1 LLAPIIFD
9 RILEYPILTGLV
21 MLAHPAVLKASR
33 SGFAREALPVFG
45 LALLLA
51 AAIYLFR
58 EHEFIS
64 SNTYFRYL
72 VAVASIAIICL
83 YVHQLARTALIIA
96 ALVALEISPAGLL
109 NTSYERSFFGVHK
122 IYLRDNGQFRALSHG
137 TTLHG
142 AIRVSNPDGSRY
154 TGPITPLTYY
164 HPKGVLAQ
172 TLLLLPPQVNGREV
186 AVVGLGA
193 GAHSC
198 NGMTRDRWT
207 YFEID
212 PVVIKIARDPDQFG
226 FLSHCTPAA
235 KIVLGDARLTLAEQ
249 PASAFDYLL
258 IDAFSSD
265 TIPIHLLTR
274 EAIAM
279 YVSRLKDDGILVIH
293 ISNRHLELQSVVAA
307 LARDASLA
315 IKTRVQITKSASLAD
330 PNSSA
335 VAIFARERQALAPFT
350 EELGWKQ
357 PADNGVSVWTDDYS
371 NILGA
376 IWRKHAK

>member
-1 LLAPIIFD
+1 MNLSVRAPTI
-9 RILEYPILTGLV
+9 
-21 MLAHPAVLKASR
+21 
-33 SGFAREALPVFG
+33 
-45 LALLLA
+45 
-51 AAIYLFR
+51 
-58 EHEFIS
+58 
-64 SNTYFRYL
+64 RYL
-72 VAVASIAIICL
+72 VAVTSIVIIGL
-83 YVHQLARTALIIA
+83 YVHQLARA
-96 ALVALEISPAGLL
+96 ALVVAALLALEMSPAGIL

-122 IYLRDNGQFRALSHG
+122 IFLKDNGQFRALAHG

-142 AIRVSNPDGSRY
+142 AIRIRNPDGSKY

-164 HPKGVLAQ
+164 HPQGVLAQ
-172 TLLLLPPQVNGREV
+172 TLQLLPPQINGREF

-198 NGMTRDRWT
+198 NGLTRDRWT

-212 PVVIKIARDPDQFG
+212 PVVIKIAKDPEQFG
-226 FLSHCTPAA
+226 FLSHCAPAA

-274 EAIAM
+274 EAIAL
-279 YVSRLKDDGILVIH
+279 YVSRLKNDGLLVIH

-307 LARDASLA
+307 LARDAGLA
-315 IKTRVQITKSASLAD
+315 IKTRIQITKSTSLAD

-335 VAIFARERQALAPFT
+335 VAIFARQPETLAPFT

-357 PADNGVSVWTDDYS
+357 PAEQQCVGLD
-371 NILGA
+371 
-376 IWRKHAK
+376 